1 MKKLIA
7 AFSVLTIVSLAT
19 ITLAVSANTAD
30 PKPAVVEVK
39 IDNFTFTPAELHVKV
54 GTEVTWVNKDDI
66 PHNVISE
73 DKSFKSKVMDTDEK
87 FTFTASNPGTYT
99 YFCGIHPKMKGRL
112 VVE

>member
-1 MKKLIA
+1 M
-7 AFSVLTIVSLAT
+7 
-19 ITLAVSANTAD
+19 
-30 PKPAVVEVK
+30 
-39 IDNFTFTPAELHVKV
+39 
-54 GTEVTWVNKDDI
+54 NKDDI

-87 FTFTASNPGTYT
+87 FTFTASHPGTYT

>member
-1 MKKLIA
+1 M
-7 AFSVLTIVSLAT
+7 VSLAT
-19 ITLAVSANTAD
+19 MTLAVSANRDD
-30 PKPAVVEVK
+30 PKSAVVEVK
-39 IDNFTFTPAELHVKV
+39 IDNFTFSPAELHVKA

-87 FTFTASNPGTYT
+87 FTFTAGSKGTYT